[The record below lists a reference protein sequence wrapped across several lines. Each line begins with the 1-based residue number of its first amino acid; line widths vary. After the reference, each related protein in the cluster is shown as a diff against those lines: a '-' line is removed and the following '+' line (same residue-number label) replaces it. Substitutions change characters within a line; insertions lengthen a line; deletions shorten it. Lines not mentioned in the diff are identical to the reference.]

1 MPLRDAQL
9 AIRAIEALHN
19 LTEGMKSGH
28 QSFFL
33 ALVFHLQFV
42 FPEPMF
48 QYYPAEDNNL
58 PTNPFAAHD
67 LPDVSWSGNHELFH
81 LYADISQL
89 NVT

>member
-33 ALVFHLQFV
+33 ALVFHLPFV

-48 QYYPAEDNNL
+48 QERA
-58 PTNPFAAHD
+58 T
-67 LPDVSWSGNHELFH
+67 
-81 LYADISQL
+81 DILRIESARVL
-89 NVT
+89 LASSVNRT